1 MQRDLPIRV
10 GLLLSDEWLVATR
23 LLSDGQQRRAY
34 VAIDPR
40 HAPLDSLP
48 AALAQVLDTLLPAG
62 EKNPAAP
69 LELALINLRPLARL
83 RRHELPQVALLA
95 PSGLH
100 EALHASLR
108 GSRSLRSSTHD
119 PSSAWF
125 PWVGDAADL
134 ISGYELSSL
143 CPAENVLPVPIRQDA
158 SGALVQSLSV
168 DVLPRLVPA
177 LRALSVPAAA
187 LSLMHSPRS
196 PQPEHDL
203 AQALQREGF
212 LVVPSATQLALQHG
226 GGDERLRTRAAVLS
240 AALASSCEADL
251 RGLRA
256 GIPSGRPARIL
267 TLRSDGILT
276 PSEQVPAWQQIVA
289 PIAAGLIGISCVATP
304 SAGRDRFVCLI
315 RDEPA
320 MPQRDE
326 ALPFQW
332 AVGLSLAALC
342 NHHQPGWP
350 AVHAALCLGIP
361 CELPALSA
369 ALLPDAMS
377 DPAAAHAVVQTLASA
392 YGYRVAAAHDAGTTS
407 DAAHALSG
415 DASLS
420 LVQARWL
427 DVLSLA
433 ALRAGAAAEQVA
445 PLFVEASGAQH
456 SGLIAAHLQR
466 MRDEIMTS
474 IPEHV
479 RPSQATC
486 PEPEW
491 TAELRYR
498 GQLGMLSLRG
508 IGTGG
513 PASRAASDLVVRFV
527 AEHQRVYGFSLPE
540 CPVEI
545 VQVRLRQP
553 LSP

>member
-23 LLSDGQQRRAY
+23 LLPDGRQRPAYAVLDPRRA
-34 VAIDPR
+34 P
-40 HAPLDSLP
+40 PDSLP
-48 AALAQVLDTLLPAG
+48 AALAQVLDALVPPG
-62 EKNPAAP
+62 ERNPAAP
-69 LELALINLRPLARL
+69 LDLALINLRPLARL

-95 PSGLH
+95 PTGLQQ
-100 EALHASLR
+100 ALHASLR
-108 GSRSLRSSTHD
+108 GTTSLSSATHD
-119 PSSAWF
+119 PSSPWF
-125 PWVGDAADL
+125 PWVGDAAEL
-134 ISGYELSSL
+134 LSGYELRKL

-158 SGALVQSLSV
+158 SGALVQSLSA
-168 DVLPRLVPA
+168 DALPRLVQA

-187 LSLMHSPRS
+187 LALMHSPRS
-196 PQPEHDL
+196 LQPEHDL

-251 RGLRA
+251 GGLRA
-256 GIPSGRPARIL
+256 GVPAGQPARFL
-267 TLRSDGILT
+267 TLRSDGIFA

-289 PIAAGLIGISCVATP
+289 PIAAGLIGVSRVATA

-326 ALPFQW
+326 ALPSRL

-342 NHHQPGWP
+342 NHHEPGWP

-369 ALLPDAMS
+369 ALFPAAMS
-377 DPAAAHAVVQTLASA
+377 DPTAAHSAVQTLAAA
-392 YGYRVAAAHDAGTTS
+392 YGYRLAAAQDAGTAS
-407 DAAHALSG
+407 DAAHALPT

-420 LVQARWL
+420 LVQAGWL

-433 ALRAGAAAEQVA
+433 ALRARAVAERVT

-466 MRDEIMTS
+466 MRDEIMAS
-474 IPEHV
+474 IPEPARSSH
-479 RPSQATC
+479 ATW
-486 PEPEW
+486 PDPEW
-491 TAELRYR
+491 TAELRYQ